1 SSRRR
6 HTRSK
11 RDWSSDVCSSDLSSQ
26 IPPQRALATRE
37 KREFRSPCQHQR
49 APCLCESSGAALR
62 PAPHPRPSESPF
74 PACVVQ
80 PNKTPPR
87 RFRLLPSAAREGQ
100 RPPWSPPS
108 RHLL

>member
-1 SSRRR
+1 LQRLASLHRPPPHTQPLPSFPTRR
-6 HTRSK
+6 
-11 RDWSSDVCSSDLSSQ
+11 SSDL
-26 IPPQRALATRE
+26 
-37 KREFRSPCQHQR
+37 SPCQHQR

-108 RHLL
+108 RHLLRRNP